1 MAVVATI
8 QRSTSPQEKRPPTMP
23 RSPRSDKSFYEAV
36 GRRIREARK
45 GKITQA
51 ALASVVSLTRTSI
64 VNIEQ
69 GRQQLFVH
77 TLVNIAQALRVP
89 VADLIPITHDAS
101 STDLPAVLQ
110 GQPRKVQEWITT
122 AVNAARNKE

>member
-1 MAVVATI
+1 
-8 QRSTSPQEKRPPTMP
+8 MP

-45 GKITQA
+45 GKITQE
-51 ALASVVSLTRTSI
+51 ALASIVSLTRTSI

-77 TLVNIAQALRVP
+77 TLVDIARALHVP
-89 VADLIPITHDAS
+89 VADLIPLSHDGTS
-101 STDLPAVLQ
+101 EDLPGVLQ
-110 GQPRKVQEWITT
+110 GQPRKVQEWITS
-122 AVNAARNKE
+122 AVNAVRSKE

>member
-1 MAVVATI
+1 
-8 QRSTSPQEKRPPTMP
+8 MP

-36 GRRIREARK
+36 GRRIREVRK

-77 TLVNIAQALRVP
+77 TLVDIAQALRVP
-89 VADLIPITHDAS
+89 VADLIPVTQNAS